1 MLRTRIPPARQA
13 SCKVFFC
20 ILLLIESY
28 NAMAQSQ
35 DALEPKDERIEKG
48 LYVEGA
54 ILKTIE
60 STSVAAQ
67 VSGMVQVL
75 NVKEGAKVKLNQEIG
90 RVRDTAVRLQM
101 EKSKLSITIA
111 EKKQNSDI
119 DRRMA
124 EKNRAVAENE
134 YQRAVEAN
142 QQIKDVYPINEVDRL
157 RLLFDRAGLETERA
171 VHQQAMAAL
180 DVAMAEME
188 YKQSL
193 ELSQRH
199 RIVAPCDGVIVALE
213 KRIGEWVEPGTVV
226 VKVVQIDKL
235 RIEGFINAL
244 DALPELVGT
253 TARVLIEGT
262 VPLIETSAK
271 LVFIS
276 PEANPLNSQ
285 VRVFLEVDNSNGKL
299 RPGIRPTTIIHRL
312 P

>member
-1 MLRTRIPPARQA
+1 
-13 SCKVFFC
+13 
-20 ILLLIESY
+20 
-28 NAMAQSQ
+28 MAQSQ
-35 DALEPKDERIEKG
+35 DALEPKDVKIEKG

-111 EKKQNSDI
+111 EKKQKSDI

-188 YKQSL
+188 YKQSI

-199 RIVAPCDGVIVALE
+199 RIVAPCDGVIVAIE
-213 KRIGEWVEPGTVV
+213 KRIGEWVEPGTIV

-235 RIEGFINAL
+235 RIEGFINAI

-285 VRVFLEVDNSNGKL
+285 VRVFLEVDNKNGKL
-299 RPGIRPTTIIHRL
+299 RPGIRPTTIINRL

>member
-13 SCKVFFC
+13 SCKVIFC

-28 NAMAQSQ
+28 NATAQSQ
-35 DALEPKDERIEKG
+35 DALEPRDARIEKG

-67 VSGMVQVL
+67 VSGMVQML
-75 NVKEGAKVKLNQEIG
+75 SVKEGAKVKLNQEIG

-101 EKSKLSITIA
+101 EKSKLSISIA
-111 EKKQNSDI
+111 EKKQKSDI

-285 VRVFLEVDNSNGKL
+285 VRVFLEVENKNGKL
-299 RPGIRPTTIIHRL
+299 RPGIRPTTIINRL

>member
-1 MLRTRIPPARQA
+1 
-13 SCKVFFC
+13 
-20 ILLLIESY
+20 
-28 NAMAQSQ
+28 MAQSQ
-35 DALEPKDERIEKG
+35 DALEPKDEKIEKG

-111 EKKQNSDI
+111 EKKQKSDI

-180 DVAMAEME
+180 DVAVAEME
-188 YKQSL
+188 YKQSI

-199 RIVAPCDGVIVALE
+199 RIVAPCDGVIVAIE

-235 RIEGFINAL
+235 RIEGFINAI

-262 VPLIETSAK
+262 VPLIKTSAQ

-285 VRVFLEVDNSNGKL
+285 VRVFLEVDNKNGKL
-299 RPGIRPTTIIHRL
+299 RPGIRPTTIIDRL

>member
-1 MLRTRIPPARQA
+1 
-13 SCKVFFC
+13 
-20 ILLLIESY
+20 
-28 NAMAQSQ
+28 MAQSQ
-35 DALEPKDERIEKG
+35 DALEPTGEKIEKG

-101 EKSKLSITIA
+101 ERSQLSITIA

-157 RLLFDRAGLETERA
+157 RLLFDRAGLESERA

-188 YKQSL
+188 YKQSV

-235 RIEGFINAL
+235 RIEGFINAI

>member
-1 MLRTRIPPARQA
+1 
-13 SCKVFFC
+13 
-20 ILLLIESY
+20 
-28 NAMAQSQ
+28 MAQSQ

>member
-28 NAMAQSQ
+28 NATAQSQ
-35 DALEPKDERIEKG
+35 DALEPRDARIEKG

-67 VSGMVQVL
+67 VSGMVQML
-75 NVKEGAKVKLNQEIG
+75 SVKEGAKVKLNQEIG

-101 EKSKLSITIA
+101 EKSKLSISIA
-111 EKKQNSDI
+111 EKKQKSDI

-285 VRVFLEVDNSNGKL
+285 VRVFLEVENKNGKL
-299 RPGIRPTTIIHRL
+299 RPGIRPTTIINRL

>member
-1 MLRTRIPPARQA
+1 M
-13 SCKVFFC
+13 
-20 ILLLIESY
+20 LLLIESY
-28 NAMAQSQ
+28 DAMAQSQ
-35 DALEPKDERIEKG
+35 DRLEPREEKIEKG

-75 NVKEGAKVKLNQEIG
+75 NVKEGARVKLNQEIG

-111 EKKQNSDI
+111 EKKRNSDI

-180 DVAMAEME
+180 DVAMAEMD
-188 YKQSL
+188 YKQSV

-199 RIVAPCDGVIVALE
+199 RIVAPCDGIIVALE

-226 VKVVQIDKL
+226 VKIVQIDKL
-235 RIEGFINAL
+235 RIEGFMNAM
-244 DALPELVGT
+244 DAVPELVGT

-262 VPLIETSAK
+262 VPPIETSAK

-299 RPGIRPTTIIHRL
+299 RPGIRPTTIINRL

>member
-1 MLRTRIPPARQA
+1 MLRTRIPRALQA

-35 DALEPKDERIEKG
+35 DALEPKDEKIEKG

-101 EKSKLSITIA
+101 ERSKLSITIA

-199 RIVAPCDGVIVALE
+199 RIVAPCDGVIVAIE

-285 VRVFLEVDNSNGKL
+285 VRVFLEVENKNGKL
-299 RPGIRPTTIIHRL
+299 RPGIRPTTIINRL